1 VTIAIFKFPNWRT
14 ALFVLVLN
22 SAVLSIA
29 HAASTNAEDTLAS
42 WNDGTAR
49 RAIIEFVGKITHEGG
64 TDYVVPVE
72 RVAVFDN
79 DGTLWAEQPMYFQLA
94 FVLDRVKALAPQHPE
109 WEEKEPFAS
118 VLKNDLKA
126 VLAGG
131 DHALLELMLAT
142 QSGMSTAEFTQIVQA
157 WISTAKHP
165 VTGRLYT
172 EMTYLPMR
180 ELLDYLRANGFKTYI
195 ASGGGIEFMRPW
207 AERVYGIPPGQVI
220 GSSMKTRFEI
230 RDGIPVLLRMPE
242 VSFINDKAGKPV
254 AINQR
259 IGRRP
264 IAAFGNSDGDLQMLQ
279 WTCNREGAQFCLYV
293 HHTDAEREW
302 AYDRDSHIGKL
313 DRGLDEAQSKGWTV
327 VDMKAD
333 WKRIFSVEATR

>member
-1 VTIAIFKFPNWRT
+1 VTIAMFRCPNWRT

-29 HAASTNAEDTLAS
+29 HAASANAEDTLAS

-64 TDYVVPVE
+64 ADYVVPAE

-109 WEEKEPFAS
+109 WKEKEPFAS

-131 DHALLELMLAT
+131 DHALLELMLVT
-142 QSGMSTAEFTQIVQA
+142 QSGMTTAEFKKIVQA

-195 ASGGGIEFMRPW
+195 ASGGGIDFMRPW

-230 RDGIPVLLRMPE
+230 RDGIPVLLRLPE
-242 VSFINDKAGKPV
+242 VSFINDKGGKPV

-279 WTCNREGAQFCLYV
+279 WTCNRDGVQFCLYV

-302 AYDRDSHIGKL
+302 AYDRDSHIGRL
-313 DRGLDEAQSKGWTV
+313 DKGLDEAMEKGWTV
-327 VDMKAD
+327 IDMKKD
-333 WKRIFSVEATR
+333 WKVIYPFELVQ